1 MFRRGYRSRLDRV
14 LAAVEI
20 PALGLWLGAL
30 CCFAFITAPTAA
42 RTVSDVSQFAAL
54 TTGSLAILADVGYV
68 CGAIAIAAALLR
80 SRDAADRTPDIAR
93 AALIVLAL
101 GLVAYESL
109 AIVPGLAALPGPR
122 SDQFRALHDR
132 SLVVYG
138 GVVLLGLV
146 ALVAAAVRTDP

>member
-30 CCFAFITAPTAA
+30 CGFAFISAPIAVH
-42 RTVSDVSQFAAL
+42 TVTDFSQFSAL
-54 TTGSLAILADVGYV
+54 TTATLTMLADVGYA
-68 CGAIAIAAALLR
+68 CGALAIASALLR
-80 SRDAADRTPDIAR
+80 SRDAADRTGDILR
-93 AALIVLAL
+93 AGLIVVAL

-109 AIVPGLAALPGPR
+109 AIVPALSGR
-122 SDQFRALHDR
+122 TDVHSDAFRALHDR
-132 SLVVYG
+132 SMAVYG
-138 GVVLLGLV
+138 GVVLLGLI